1 MVSSI
6 LRDQS
11 KENQLIVVR
20 GGTGGGFWRT
30 WSSIDTVV
38 STTYIYIYKY
48 IYISTTKGSLEV
60 NLRTIWRD
68 ENKRRE
74 E

>member
-20 GGTGGGFWRT
+20 GGTGGGGFWRT

-38 STTYIYIYKY
+38 STLVAEPLGFAGPLVTGRVDSQ
-48 IYISTTKGSLEV
+48 STILF
-60 NLRTIWRD
+60 
-68 ENKRRE
+68 
-74 E
+74 

>member
-38 STTYIYIYKY
+38 STLVAELLGFAGPLVTGRVDSQ
-48 IYISTTKGSLEV
+48 STILF
-60 NLRTIWRD
+60 
-68 ENKRRE
+68 
-74 E
+74 